1 MRDYWNNAPAVDE
14 EAVAAATIEV
24 IKAAEPLTY
33 WEMQELRNSSELC
46 DRGHFARM
54 IDVLAKK
61 AGVKVPAGLDVVLE
75 DPDFD
80 VRISFMKAGVDA
92 VDPTPAGVRAKRG

>member
-1 MRDYWNNAPAVDE
+1 MRDYWNNAPEVDV
-14 EAVAAATIEV
+14 EALVAATIEV

-33 WEMQELRNSSELC
+33 WEMQELRNSYELC

-54 IDVLAKK
+54 IDVLAAK

-80 VRISFMKAGVDA
+80 VRVSFMKDVVVA
-92 VDPTPAGVRAKRG
+92 VDPTPAGIRAKR